1 MKFRNIP
8 KNIQYRALP
17 ADLKGLNEKK
27 NDLITRAESIL
38 NDAETNKRELT
49 DAEAQELAEIR
60 DDVRKI
66 KEALKIAEEL
76 HEEKKELKEEGDALG
91 VDGRACGDDKKREA
105 EQKAKEEAEVR
116 AFDNYLRGVVAHKR
130 AGDVDLT
137 KGANGAVIPTTIA
150 NKIISKVYNICPI
163 LERSTKYNVKGKLQI
178 PYYDE
183 DTNSI
188 TVSYANEFEEL
199 TSSVGSFDSI
209 ELDGF
214 LAGAL
219 TLVSRSLINNS
230 DFNLVDFVVEKM
242 AYAIKRFIEHE
253 LLKGTSGKVTG
264 LSTLT
269 NVVTAGATTAITA
282 DEVVQL
288 HDSIKDD
295 FQQNAIWIM
304 SSATR
309 TALRTLKSTTGY
321 YLLNDD
327 MTSPYGT
334 TLLGKPVYVSD
345 NMDDMGAG
353 KTAIYYG
360 DMRGLATKFSEDMEI
375 EVLREKYATQ
385 HAVGVVGWLEFDSKV
400 EDNQKIA
407 KLVMASGN

>member
-1 MKFRNIP
+1 MANYK
-8 KNIQYRALP
+8 ALV
-17 ADLKGLNEKK
+17 EKK
-27 NDLITRAESIL
+27 NDLVVRAEAIL

-76 HEEKKELKEEGDALG
+76 HEEKKELKEEGEALDA
-91 VDGRACGDDKKREA
+91 RACGEDKKREA
-105 EQKAKEEAEVR
+105 EQKAKEEAETR
-116 AFDNYLRGVVAHKR
+116 AFDAYLRGIVLNQR
-130 AGDVDLT
+130 DSELD
-137 KGANGAVIPTTIA
+137 KGTNGAVIPTTIT

-163 LERSTKYNVKGKLQI
+163 LERSTKYNVKGKLVV

-188 TVSYANEFEEL
+188 TVSYANEFEDL
-199 TSSVGSFDSI
+199 TSNVGSFDKI

-219 TLVSRSLINNS
+219 TLVSRSLIRNS

-253 LLKGTSGKVTG
+253 LLIGTVGKVTG

-269 NVVTAGATTAITA
+269 NGIVAGSATAITA

-288 HDSIKDD
+288 HDAIKDD
-295 FQQNAIWIM
+295 FQANAIWIM
-304 SSATR
+304 SPATR

-327 MTSPYGT
+327 LSSPFGS

-345 NMDDMGAG
+345 NMPNMGAG
-353 KTAIYYG
+353 NVAIYYG
-360 DMRGLATKFSEDMEI
+360 DMRGLATKFSENMEI

-407 KLVMASGN
+407 KLTMKAN

>member
-1 MKFRNIP
+1 MKNY
-8 KNIQYRALP
+8 KALM
-17 ADLKGLNEKK
+17 EKK
-27 NDLITRAESIL
+27 NDLIVRAESIL

-49 DAEAQELAEIR
+49 DDEAQELAEIR

-66 KEALKIAEEL
+66 KEALKIAEEI
-76 HEEKKELKEEGDALG
+76 HEEKKELKEEGEALG
-91 VDGRACGDDKKREA
+91 ERAKEKEEA
-105 EQKAKEEAEVR
+105 QAKAKEEAEVR
-116 AFDNYLRGVVAHKR
+116 AFDDYLRHRVEHQRDAVN
-130 AGDVDLT
+130 LT

-163 LERSTKYNVKGKLQI
+163 LERSTKYNVKGKLVV

-183 DTNSI
+183 DTSSI
-188 TVSYANEFEEL
+188 TVSYATEFEDL
-199 TSSVGSFDSI
+199 TSSVGAFDKI

-230 DFNLVDFVVEKM
+230 EFNLVDFVIEKM

-253 LLKGTSGKVTG
+253 LLIGTSGKVTG

-269 NVVTAGATTAITA
+269 NGITAGSATAITA
-282 DEVVQL
+282 DEVVAL
-288 HDSIKDD
+288 HDAIKDD
-295 FQQNAIWIM
+295 FQGNAIWIM
-304 SSATR
+304 SPATR

-327 MTSPYGT
+327 LSSPFGS

-345 NMDDMGAG
+345 NMPDMGAG
-353 KTAIYYG
+353 NVAIYYG
-360 DMRGLATKFSEDMEI
+360 DMRGLATKFSENMEI

-407 KLVMASGN
+407 KLTMKAN